1 MLIITRI
8 IDTDISWVRIIL
20 SAFLCES
27 RTVGSVQSIWFGKWQ
42 TIDFDHSW
50 QFGSTTT
57 PLQTPLAFF
66 HLTWLKRR
74 LSGIDQKAEKPM
86 SHSNV
91 LWPSWW
97 AHLSTKLD

>member
-42 TIDFDHSW
+42 TIDFDHS
-50 QFGSTTT
+50 
-57 PLQTPLAFF
+57 
-66 HLTWLKRR
+66 
-74 LSGIDQKAEKPM
+74 
-86 SHSNV
+86 
-91 LWPSWW
+91 
-97 AHLSTKLD
+97 